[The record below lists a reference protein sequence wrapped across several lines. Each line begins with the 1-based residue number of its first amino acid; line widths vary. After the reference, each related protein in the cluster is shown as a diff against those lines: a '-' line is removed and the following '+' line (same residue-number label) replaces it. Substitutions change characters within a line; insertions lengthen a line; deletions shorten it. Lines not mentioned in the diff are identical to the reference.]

1 MRTFYLCIAVL
12 LLVVVAAV
20 FSTNPLNAQ
29 QTLGG
34 ITGEVTDASGGVLP
48 DVTVTVTEEQTSLTR
63 STKTNGS
70 GSYSFVNLPIGVY
83 TLTYSAGGYQAQ
95 KTPHITVQA
104 DRTATVNAS
113 LKVGQASTTVEVE
126 AAPLMNAVD
135 TTNGYVMETQ
145 QIDAVP
151 LPTGSFT
158 GLAVLSPGVN
168 AELPGGTGANSGMGN
183 APIWANGQRD
193 TSNAFLVNG
202 VDASN
207 LFNGKSTSQV
217 DSFRVVN
224 NTGQANN
231 AAGGVIP
238 SASSVYLSIGNAIPT
253 PAPETIAEVRVNAS
267 MYDAQQGS
275 SSGAHID
282 MSTKSGTNQFHGG
295 VYAHRGTNWLNAAPF
310 FFKKDNNIPASDKN
324 PALLRYILG
333 GDIGG
338 PIIKDKLFGFI
349 GYQHLHIADQE
360 TGDEL
365 LDVPPGL
372 SATNRGVSNLIQVAN
387 DNWTA
392 NICTEQSS
400 GFDPTYGATQNAAPG
415 TCVVGSPF
423 SGGSYNGFSASTNP
437 VAYNLF
443 TAPAL
448 AGEPGKYLVPSP
460 LPTASPNVYS
470 PYNAFLPGTSRF
482 RSDQAVADLDWNLSA
497 KDILSAKYY
506 YQHDPSSSP
515 YAYSNVPGFTAH
527 MDTGSQL
534 GSLNNVQTIGSTL
547 SISETI
553 GILREKTYATNDQA
567 FNAQSVGI
575 PSAFGS
581 YFPGFTIN
589 DAIGDQFDSPT
600 GPLYGL
606 VFPSLSI
613 GPDSEYQGA
622 NTGAFQNRIMPAGTA
637 IWTKGRHSL
646 SFGGS
651 YSYTQ
656 LNLRDRRTGTGMVDS
671 PDMVSFLDNWVTP
684 YTTQLFTATTYLQG
698 NANRYMR
705 ANETGMFVQ
714 DKFQVTPTL
723 SITAGVRYDWNG
735 GLYEKNGNLFN
746 FDPGTNPDSCSTS
759 TSDPNA
765 YSYCATSDSFLNSGF
780 IIAGN
785 NKNGTSGVS
794 KTTLTG
800 RQWGIAPRL
809 GFAWQPSNFH
819 SKFVVRGGSGI
830 YYDRGELFTYLSPGY
845 AAGEVEGGPFGIVQT
860 PPFVTQQHCPY
871 SESFNA
877 SNPTFLY
884 LNYVPICGGSGFS
897 MPTYGPGEP
906 YSLATPWGSGLVGS
920 GPSNPKAS
928 DVTNYLPN
936 ASAIIDGTINGG
948 VVSSGGNAQQP
959 FILGV
964 YNRANKLP
972 YSINFTLNLQ
982 YQPRN
987 DLMWEVGYVGNLGR
1001 HQVIPVP
1008 FNQAQIATPGNPT
1021 HPGGKV
1027 FSQYGGASVT
1037 QYYSYGYTVY
1047 DPNAFFPICVNQD
1060 SACKY
1065 GTMLNNFEGGNVDL
1079 RVPYI
1084 GYSSESESYTTAG
1097 IAAYHALT
1105 THLEKRMSRGVQAGV
1120 SYTFSHATDE
1130 QSGLGLFFNGNNPT
1144 NLRSAYGSADFD
1156 RTHVLNFT
1164 YNFTEPKFFS
1174 ANTLE
1179 GKALDNWS
1187 LHGVATIQSGQPYSI
1202 IDYSGA
1208 VGSIFYSTFNGI
1220 TNPIVPLNYAAGCN
1234 RKNAITGQNGAFY
1247 NINTGAGA
1255 ALKASCFTLPLIP
1268 VGTMGVPAGDPFET
1282 NFTTG
1287 QRNIFRQSWQRRAD
1301 ASLTKDLPIH
1311 DQWAL
1316 HYSLDVY
1323 NITNTTSFDVP
1334 QNNVNQ
1340 NAGFNN
1346 VPDLINSSS
1355 TAPTQAAPTNNC
1367 QTGAGTNTGFYNCP
1381 AGLGITKHA
1390 IGSARQVQMALHL
1403 DF

>member
-1 MRTFYLCIAVL
+1 MCIAVL
-12 LLVVVAAV
+12 LVIAAAAL
-20 FSTNPLNAQ
+20 FTTHPLHAQ

-34 ITGEVTDASGGVLP
+34 ITGEVTDASGGVIP
-48 DVTVTVTEEQTSLTR
+48 NVAVTVAEEQTSLTR
-63 STKTNGS
+63 TTKTNGS

-83 TLTYSAGGYQAQ
+83 TLIYTADGYQAQ

-135 TTNGYVMETQ
+135 TTNGYVMEAQ

-158 GLAVLSPGVN
+158 GLAILSPGVD
-168 AELPGGTGANSGMGN
+168 AELPGGTGADSGLGN

-207 LFNGKSTSQV
+207 LFNGKSTSEV
-217 DSFRVVN
+217 DSFRVSN

-231 AAGGVIP
+231 AAGGVVP
-238 SASSVYLSIGNAIPT
+238 SAASVYLSIGNAIPT

-275 SSGAHID
+275 DSGAHID

-295 VYAHRGTNWLNAAPF
+295 VYAHRGTNWINAAPF

-324 PALLRYILG
+324 PQLHRYNLG

-338 PIIKDKLFGFI
+338 PIIKDKLFGFV
-349 GYQHLHIADQE
+349 GYQHLHISDQE

-372 SATNRGVSNLIQVAN
+372 SPTSRGVANLIQSAN
-387 DNWTA
+387 CNWTT
-392 NICTEQSS
+392 NIGFEQSQ
-400 GFDPTYGATQNAAPG
+400 GFDPTNGATYNPSSGCYTGG
-415 TCVVGSPF
+415 T
-423 SGGSYNGFSASTNP
+423 YNGFGPGSNP
-437 VAYNLF
+437 VAYDLL
-443 TAPAL
+443 TAPSL
-448 AGEPGKYLVPSP
+448 PGEPGNYLVPSA

-482 RSDQAVADLDWNLSA
+482 ISDQGVADLDWNVSS
-497 KDILSAKYY
+497 KDILAVKYY

-515 YAYSNVPGFTAH
+515 YAYSNVPGFDAH

-534 GSLNNVQTIGSTL
+534 GSINNVQTIGSTL
-547 SISETI
+547 SISETV
-553 GILREKTYATNDQA
+553 GVLREKVYATNDQPWA
-567 FNAQSVGI
+567 PGQTGTPAAGMT
-575 PSAFGS
+575 SAFGK

-589 DAIGDQFDSPT
+589 DALGDQFDSST

-606 VFPSLSI
+606 TAPSLSI
-613 GPDSEYQGA
+613 GPDAEYQGA
-622 NTGAFQNRIMPAGTA
+622 NTGVFQNRIMPSGTA

-646 SFGGS
+646 AFGGS
-651 YSYTQ
+651 WSYTQ
-656 LNLRDRRTGTGMVDS
+656 MNLRDRRTGTGNVAS
-671 PDMVSFLDNWVTP
+671 PDYVAFLDNWVTP
-684 YTTQLFTATTYLQG
+684 YSTQNFTASTYLQG
-698 NANRYMR
+698 NANRYYR
-705 ANETGMFVQ
+705 ANETGLFAQ

-723 SITAGVRYDWNG
+723 SITAGLRYDWNG
-735 GLYEKNGNLFN
+735 GLTEKNGDLFN
-746 FDPGTNPDSCSTS
+746 FDPGTSPDSCSIS

-765 YSYCATSDSFLNSGF
+765 YSYCVASDKVVSSGF

-785 NKNGTSGVS
+785 NANGTKGVS

-800 RQWGIAPRL
+800 RQWGIAPRV

-819 SKFVVRGGSGI
+819 SKFVVRGGGGL
-830 YYDRGELFTYLSPGY
+830 YYDRGELFTYLSPGF
-845 AAGEVEGGPFGIVQT
+845 AAGEVQGGPFGIMQS

-871 SESFNA
+871 SSSFQTNTFA
-877 SNPTFLY
+877 EATFLY
-884 LNYVPICGGSGFS
+884 LNYIPICGGNYFTP
-897 MPTYGPGEP
+897 PTGGDYTL
-906 YSLATPWGSGLVGS
+906 STPWGPTLGA

-936 ASAIIDGTINGG
+936 AAAIVDGTVTGG
-948 VVSSGGNAQQP
+948 PVTAGNAQQP

-972 YSINFTLNLQ
+972 YSINYTLNIQ

-987 DLMWEVGYVGNLGR
+987 DLMIEFGYVGNLGR

-1008 FNQAQIATPGNPT
+1008 FNQARIATPSNVLLS
-1021 HPGGKV
+1021 GGPYPQ
-1027 FSQYGGASVT
+1027 S
-1037 QYYSYGYTVY
+1037 YSYGYTVY
-1047 DPNAFFPICVNQD
+1047 DPSAFYPICVNND
-1060 SACKY
+1060 PSCAY
-1065 GTMLNNFEGGNVDL
+1065 GPMQNNFEGGNVDL

-1084 GYSSESESYTTAG
+1084 GYSSESESYTAAG
-1097 IAAYHALT
+1097 IAAYNALT
-1105 THLEKRMSRGVQAGV
+1105 SHLEKRLSHGLQAGV
-1120 SYTFSHATDE
+1120 SYTYSHATDE
-1130 QSGLGLFFNGNNPT
+1130 QSGLGLFYNGNNPT
-1144 NLRSAYGSADFD
+1144 NLRSGYGSADFD

-1164 YNFTEPKFFS
+1164 YSYTLPKFLS
-1174 ANTLE
+1174 ESTLA
-1179 GKALDNWS
+1179 GKALDSWAI
-1187 LHGVATIQSGQPYSI
+1187 HGLAIIQSGQPYSI

-1220 TNPIVPLNYAAGCN
+1220 TNPIVPLNYAAGCT
-1234 RKNAITGQNGAFY
+1234 RKNALTGANGAFY
-1247 NINTGAGA
+1247 NPNTQTGA

-1282 NFTTG
+1282 NFTSG

-1301 ASLTKDLPIH
+1301 ASLTKELPIH
-1311 DQWAL
+1311 DKYKL
-1316 HYSLDVY
+1316 TYDFDVY
-1323 NITNTTSFDVP
+1323 NLTNTTSFDIP

-1340 NAGFNN
+1340 NQAFNN
-1346 VPDLINSSS
+1346 VPDAIGSGAGGYPS
-1355 TAPTQAAPTNNC
+1355 QAAPTNNC
-1367 QTGAGTNTGFYNCP
+1367 QTNPYGANNGFFNCP

-1390 IGSARQVQMALHL
+1390 IGSARQIQMALHL

>member
-1 MRTFYLCIAVL
+1 MRTFCLCIAA
-12 LLVVVAAV
+12 LLVIVVAAV

-34 ITGEVTDASGGVLP
+34 ITGEVTDASGGVIP
-48 DVTVTVTEEQTSLTR
+48 NVTITVTDEQTSLTR
-63 STKTNGS
+63 TTKTNGS

-83 TLTYSAGGYQAQ
+83 TLTYSADGYQAQ

-104 DRTATVNAS
+104 DRTATLNAS
-113 LKVGQASTTVEVE
+113 LKVGQTSTTVEVE

-158 GLAVLSPGVN
+158 GLAILSPGVD
-168 AELPGGTGANSGMGN
+168 AELPGGTGSNSGLGN

-238 SASSVYLSIGNAIPT
+238 SAASVYLAIGNAIPT

-275 SSGAHID
+275 DSGAHID
-282 MSTKSGTNQFHGG
+282 MSTKSGSNQFHGG
-295 VYAHRGTNWLNAAPF
+295 VYAHRGTNWINAAPF
-310 FFKKDNNIPASDKN
+310 FFKKDNNIPAADKN
-324 PALLRYILG
+324 PELHRYILG

-338 PIIKDKLFGFI
+338 PIIKDKLFGFV
-349 GYQHLHIADQE
+349 GYQHLHISDQE

-372 SATNRGVSNLIQVAN
+372 ATSGRGVANLISVA
-387 DNWTA
+387 DNSWTS

-400 GFDPTYGATQNAAPG
+400 GFDPTYGATQNVAPG

-423 SGGSYNGFSASTNP
+423 SGGTYNGFGPGSNP
-437 VAYNLF
+437 VAYDLL

-448 AGEPGKYLVPSP
+448 PGEPGNYLVPSP
-460 LPTASPNVYS
+460 LATASPNVYS

-482 RSDQAVADLDWNLSA
+482 TSDQGVADLDWNLSS
-497 KDILSAKYY
+497 KDILAAKYY

-515 YAYSNVPGFTAH
+515 YAYSNVPGFTGH

-534 GSLNNVQTIGSTL
+534 GSINNVQTFGSSL
-547 SISETI
+547 SVSETV
-553 GILREKTYATNDQA
+553 GVLREKAYATNDQPWKPGQA
-567 FNAQSVGI
+567 GTPAAGLT
-575 PSAFGS
+575 SAFGG

-589 DAIGDQFDSPT
+589 DAIGDQYDSST
-600 GPLYGL
+600 GPLYGG
-606 VFPSLSI
+606 VAPSLSI
-613 GPDSEYQGA
+613 GPDAEYQA
-622 NTGAFQNRIMPAGTA
+622 ENTGVFQNRIEPSGTA

-651 YSYTQ
+651 WSYTQ
-656 LNLRDRRTGTGMVDS
+656 LNLRDRRTGTGSVAS
-671 PDMVSFLDNWVTP
+671 PDYVSFLDNWLTP
-684 YTTQLFTATTYLQG
+684 YSTQNFTASTYLQG
-698 NANRYMR
+698 NANRYYR
-705 ANETGMFVQ
+705 ANETGLFAQ
-714 DKFQVTPTL
+714 DKFQLTPTL

-735 GLYEKNGNLFN
+735 GLTEKNGDIINFN
-746 FDPGTNPDSCSTS
+746 PSQ
-759 TSDPNA
+759 
-765 YSYCATSDSFLNSGF
+765 YSYDVASDTITSSGF

-785 NKNGTSGVS
+785 NANGTTGVS

-800 RQWGIAPRL
+800 RQWGMAPRV
-809 GFAWQPSNFH
+809 GFAWQPSVFH
-819 SKFVVRGGSGI
+819 SKFVVRGGSGL
-830 YYDRGELFTYLSPGY
+830 YYDRGELYTYLSPGY
-845 AAGEVEGGPFGIVQT
+845 AAGEVEGGPFGIAQT

-871 SESFNA
+871 SSSFQTNTYYEA
-877 SNPTFLY
+877 TFLY
-884 LNYVPICGGSGFS
+884 LNYIPICGGNYFTP
-897 MPTYGPGEP
+897 PTGGDYTL
-906 YSLATPWGSGLVGS
+906 STPWGPTLGA

-928 DVTNYLPN
+928 DVSNYLPN
-936 ASAIIDGTINGG
+936 AEDIVDGTVSGSNG
-948 VVSSGGNAQQP
+948 QQP

-987 DLMWEVGYVGNLGR
+987 DLMIEVGYVGNLGR

-1008 FNQAQIATPGNPT
+1008 FNQAQIATPGSPT
-1021 HPGGKV
+1021 HPGG
-1027 FSQYGGASVT
+1027 YAT

-1047 DPNAFFPICVNQD
+1047 DPNNFYPICVNND
-1060 SACKY
+1060 PTCAY
-1065 GTMLNNFEGGNVDL
+1065 GPMQNNFEGGNVDL

-1084 GYSSESESYTTAG
+1084 GYSSESESYTAAG

-1105 THLEKRMSRGVQAGV
+1105 SHLEKRLSHGLVAGV
-1120 SYTFSHATDE
+1120 SYTYSHATDE
-1130 QSGLGLFFNGNNPT
+1130 QSGLGLFYNGNNPT
-1144 NLRSAYGSADFD
+1144 NLRSGYGSADFD

-1164 YNFTEPKFFS
+1164 YGYTLPKFAS
-1174 ANTLE
+1174 EHTLV
-1179 GKALDNWS
+1179 GKAIDSWAI
-1187 LHGVATIQSGQPYSI
+1187 HGMAIIQSGQPYSI

-1220 TNPIVPLNYAAGCN
+1220 TNPIVPLNYAAGCT
-1234 RKNAITGQNGAFY
+1234 RKNALTGVNGAFY
-1247 NINTGAGA
+1247 NPTTQTGA

-1282 NFTTG
+1282 NFTSG

-1301 ASLTKDLPIH
+1301 ASLTKDLPIN
-1311 DQWAL
+1311 DRYTL
-1316 HYSLDVY
+1316 RYSFDVY
-1323 NITNTTSFDVP
+1323 NLTNTSSFDIP

-1340 NAGFNN
+1340 NQAFNN
-1346 VPDLINSSS
+1346 VPDAIGSVPY
-1355 TAPTQAAPTNNC
+1355 APTQAAPTNNC
-1367 QTGAGTNTGFYNCP
+1367 QTNPGGANTGFFNCP

-1390 IGSARQVQMALHL
+1390 IGSARQVQMSLHL

>member
-1 MRTFYLCIAVL
+1 MHFIRKFPICIVVL
-12 LLVVVAAV
+12 LAIAAVVVCL
-20 FSTNPLNAQ
+20 SKPLNAQ

-34 ITGEVTDASGGVLP
+34 ITGEVTDASGGMIP
-48 DVTVTVTEEQTSLTR
+48 NVTVKVTDEQTSLTR
-63 STKTNGS
+63 TTKTNGS
-70 GSYSFVNLPIGVY
+70 GSYSFVNLPIGAY
-83 TLTYSAGGYQAQ
+83 TLTFSADGYQVQ

-104 DRTATVNAS
+104 DRTATVSAS
-113 LKVGQASTTVEVE
+113 LKVGQTSTTVEVE

-145 QIDAVP
+145 QIDSIP

-158 GLAVLSPGVN
+158 GLAILSPGVN
-168 AELPGGTGANSGMGN
+168 AELPGGTGSNSGLGN

-217 DSFRVVN
+217 DSFRVSN

-231 AAGGVIP
+231 AAGGVVP
-238 SASSVYLSIGNAIPT
+238 SAASVYLSIGNAIPT

-275 SSGAHID
+275 NSGAHID

-295 VYAHRGTNWLNAAPF
+295 VYAHRGTNWINAAPF
-310 FFKKDNNIPASDKN
+310 FFKKDDNIPAANKN
-324 PALLRYILG
+324 PELHRLILG
-333 GDIGG
+333 GDVGG
-338 PIIKDKLFGFI
+338 PIIKDKLFGFVS
-349 GYQHLHIADQE
+349 YQHLHISDQE

-372 SATNRGVSNLIQVAN
+372 NSGPMGSSTGRGVANLVSVAET
-387 DNWTA
+387 NWTT
-392 NICTEQSS
+392 NLGTCSNG
-400 GFDPTYGATQNAAPG
+400 GFDCDPANYFTSAA
-415 TCVVGSPF
+415 
-423 SGGSYNGFSASTNP
+423 ANP

-448 AGEPGKYLVPSP
+448 PGEPGNYLIPSP
-460 LPTASPNVYS
+460 NTFGSLNVYS

-482 RSDQAVADLDWNLSA
+482 TSDQAVADVDWNLST
-497 KDILSAKYY
+497 KDVLAAKYY

-515 YAYSNVPGFTAH
+515 YAYSNVPGFTGH

-534 GSLNNVQTIGSTL
+534 GSLNNVETIGTSL
-547 SISETI
+547 SISETV
-553 GILREKTYATNDQA
+553 GVLREKVYATNDQPFSQTA
-567 FNAQSVGI
+567 VGMA
-575 PSAFGS
+575 PGFGN

-589 DAIGDQFDSPT
+589 DAIGDAYDKST
-600 GPLYGL
+600 GSLYGL
-606 VFPSLSI
+606 VSPSLSI
-613 GPDSEYQGA
+613 GPDAEYQA
-622 NTGAFQNRIMPAGTA
+622 ENTGVFQNRIEPSGTA
-637 IWTKGRHSL
+637 IWTKGRHAL

-651 YSYTQ
+651 WAYTQ
-656 LNLRDRRTGTGMVDS
+656 LDLRDRRTGTGSVAS
-671 PDMVSFLDNWVTP
+671 PDFVSFLNNWVTP
-684 YTTQLFTATTYLQG
+684 YSTQNFTASTFLQG
-698 NANRYMR
+698 NANRYFR

-723 SITAGVRYDWNG
+723 SITGGVRYDWNG
-735 GLYEKNGNLFN
+735 GLTEKNGNLFN
-746 FDPGTNPDSCSTS
+746 FDPSQYNYDVADDAITS
-759 TSDPNA
+759 
-765 YSYCATSDSFLNSGF
+765 SGF

-785 NKNGTSGVS
+785 NKNGTPGVS

-800 RQWGIAPRL
+800 RQWGMAPRL

-819 SKFVVRGGSGI
+819 SKFVVRGGSGF
-830 YYDRGELFTYLSPGY
+830 YYDRGELFTYLSPGF
-845 AAGEVEGGPFGIVQT
+845 AAGEVEGGPFGIMQT

-871 SESFNA
+871 SSSFQA
-877 SNPTFLY
+877 ADPTFLY
-884 LNYVPICGGSGFS
+884 LNYIPICGGDYFTP
-897 MPTYGPGEP
+897 PTGGNYTL
-906 YSLATPWGSGLVGS
+906 STPWGPVLGP

-928 DVTNYLPN
+928 DVANYLPN
-936 ASAIIDGTINGG
+936 AAEIIDGTVTG
-948 VVSSGGNAQQP
+948 SNAQQP

-972 YSINFTLNLQ
+972 YSINFTLNVQ

-987 DLMWEVGYVGNLGR
+987 DLMLEVGYVGNLGR

-1008 FNQAQIATPGNPT
+1008 FNQAQIATPGAPT
-1021 HPGGKV
+1021 HPGGL
-1027 FSQYGGASVT
+1027 AT
-1037 QYYSYGYTVY
+1037 QSYSYGYTVY
-1047 DPNAFFPICVNQD
+1047 NPNNYYPICVNED
-1060 SACKY
+1060 PTCAY
-1065 GTMLNNFEGGNVDL
+1065 GPMMNNFEGGNVDL

-1084 GYSSESESYTTAG
+1084 GYSSESEAYTAAG
-1097 IAAYHALT
+1097 IAAYNALT
-1105 THLEKRMSRGVQAGV
+1105 SHLEKRLSHGFQAGA
-1120 SYTFSHATDE
+1120 SYTYSHATDE
-1130 QSGLGLFFNGNNPT
+1130 QSGLGLFFNGNNPK

-1164 YNFTEPKFFS
+1164 YSYTAPKFFS
-1174 ANTLE
+1174 ADTLA
-1179 GKALDNWS
+1179 GKALNSWAI
-1187 LHGVATIQSGQPYSI
+1187 HGVATIQSGQPYSI

-1220 TNPIVPLNYAAGCN
+1220 TNPIVPLNTAAGCT
-1234 RKNAITGQNGAFY
+1234 RKNALTGANGAFY
-1247 NINTGAGA
+1247 DPNAPEA
-1255 ALKASCFTLPLIP
+1255 SQLALKASCFTLPLIP

-1301 ASLTKDLPIH
+1301 ASLTKELPIH
-1311 DQWAL
+1311 DQYTL
-1316 HYSLDVY
+1316 RFSFDVY
-1323 NITNTTSFDVP
+1323 NLTNTASFDIP

-1340 NAGFNN
+1340 NQAFNN
-1346 VPDLINSSS
+1346 VPD
-1355 TAPTQAAPTNNC
+1355 AVGMGVTQAAPTNNC
-1367 QTGAGTNTGFYNCP
+1367 QTDPYGTNTGFYNCP
-1381 AGLGITKHA
+1381 SGLGITKHT
-1390 IGSARQVQMALHL
+1390 IGGPRQIQMALHL

>member
-1 MRTFYLCIAVL
+1 LGNLYFEVSPLTHSIRKSSICIVISLMIVA
-12 LLVVVAAV
+12 VAA
-20 FSTNPLNAQ
+20 FSGSPLHAQ

-34 ITGEVTDASGGVLP
+34 ITGEVTDASGGVIP
-48 DVTVTVTEEQTSLTR
+48 NVSVSVTDEQTSLTR
-63 STKTNGS
+63 TTKTNGS
-70 GSYSFVNLPIGVY
+70 GSYSFVNLPIGSY
-83 TLTYSAGGYQAQ
+83 TLNYSADGYQAQ

-104 DRTATVNAS
+104 DRTATVNAA

-158 GLAVLSPGVN
+158 GLAILSPGVN
-168 AELPGGTGANSGMGN
+168 AELPGGTGADSGLGN

-207 LFNGKSTSQV
+207 LFNGKSTSEV
-217 DSFRVVN
+217 DSFRVSN

-231 AAGGVIP
+231 AAGGVVP
-238 SASSVYLSIGNAIPT
+238 SAASVYLSIGNAIPT

-275 SSGAHID
+275 NSGAHID
-282 MSTKSGTNQFHGG
+282 MSTKSGTNQLHGG
-295 VYAHRGTNWLNAAPF
+295 VYAHRGTNWINAAPF

-324 PALLRYILG
+324 PQLHRYTLG
-333 GDIGG
+333 ADLGG
-338 PIIKDKLFGFI
+338 PIIKDKLFGFVS
-349 GYQHLHIADQE
+349 YQHLHISDQE

-372 SATNRGVSNLIQVAN
+372 SATNRGASNLIQVAN
-387 DNWTA
+387 CNWKT
-392 NICTEQSS
+392 NISFEQNN
-400 GFDPTYGATQNAAPG
+400 GFDPTDGATYNPSSG
-415 TCVVGSPF
+415 CY
-423 SGGSYNGFSASTNP
+423 SGGTYNGFGPGSNP
-437 VAYNLF
+437 VAYNLL
-443 TAPAL
+443 TAPAQP
-448 AGEPGKYLVPSP
+448 GEPGNYLVPSP
-460 LPTASPNVYS
+460 NTAGSPNVYS

-482 RSDQAVADLDWNLSA
+482 ISDQAVADVDWNISP
-497 KDILSAKYY
+497 KDILAVKYY

-534 GSLNNVQTIGSTL
+534 GSINNVQTIGSSL

-553 GILREKTYATNDQA
+553 GILREKTYATNDQP
-567 FNAQSVGI
+567 FSPTSVGM
-575 PSAFGS
+575 SGNFGN

-589 DAIGDQFDSPT
+589 DAIGDAYDNPGSP
-600 GPLYGL
+600 GQSAGALYGL
-606 VFPSLSI
+606 TAPSLAI
-613 GPDSEYQGA
+613 GPNAEYQGA
-622 NTGAFQNRIMPAGTA
+622 NTGVFQNRIMPSGTA

-651 YSYTQ
+651 WSYTQ
-656 LNLRDRRTGTGMVDS
+656 LNLRDRRTGTGMVAS
-671 PDMVSFLDNWVTP
+671 PDFVSFLDNWVTP
-684 YTTQLFTATTYLQG
+684 YSTQNFTASTFLQG
-698 NANRYMR
+698 TANRYYR
-705 ANETGMFVQ
+705 ANETGLFAQ

-723 SITAGVRYDWNG
+723 SITAGLRYDWNG
-735 GLYEKNGNLFN
+735 GLTEKNGNLFN
-746 FDPGTNPDSCSTS
+746 FDP
-759 TSDPNA
+759 A
-765 YSYCATSDSFLNSGF
+765 QYSYSAASDTITSSGF

-809 GFAWQPSNFH
+809 GFAWQPTSFH
-819 SKFVVRGGSGI
+819 SKFVVRGGSGF
-830 YYDRGELFTYLSPGY
+830 YYDRGELFTYLSPGF
-845 AAGEVEGGPFGIVQT
+845 AAGEVQGGPFGIMQS

-871 SESFNA
+871 SGSFQA
-877 SNPTFLY
+877 GNPTYLY
-884 LNYVPICGGSGFS
+884 LNYIPICGGDDFTPPTSGANDGY
-897 MPTYGPGEP
+897 T
-906 YSLATPWGSGLVGS
+906 LATPWGTSLGA

-936 ASAIIDGTINGG
+936 ARQIIDGTVTGG
-948 VVSSGGNAQQP
+948 AVTAGNAQQP
-959 FILGV
+959 FILGI

-972 YSINFTLNLQ
+972 YSINFTLNVQ

-987 DLMWEVGYVGNLGR
+987 DLMIEIGYVGNLGR
-1001 HQVIPVP
+1001 HQVVPVP
-1008 FNQAQIATPGNPT
+1008 FNQAQIATPSNPT
-1021 HPGGKV
+1021 HPGGV
-1027 FSQYGGASVT
+1027 AT

-1047 DPNAFFPICVNQD
+1047 DPNTFFPICVNQD
-1060 SACKY
+1060 PACNY
-1065 GTMLNNFEGGNVDL
+1065 GPMQNNYEGGNVDL

-1097 IAAYHALT
+1097 IAAYNALT
-1105 THLEKRMSRGVQAGV
+1105 SHLEKRLSHGFLSGV
-1120 SYTFSHATDE
+1120 SYTYSHATDE

-1164 YNFTEPKFFS
+1164 YGYTAPKFF
-1174 ANTLE
+1174 AADRLA
-1179 GKALDNWS
+1179 GKALNSWAI
-1187 LHGVATIQSGQPYSI
+1187 HGVAIIQSGQPYSI

-1220 TNPIVPLNYAAGCN
+1220 TNPIVPLNYAAGCT
-1234 RKNAITGQNGAFY
+1234 RKNALTGANGAFY
-1247 NINTGAGA
+1247 NPSTQTGA

-1268 VGTMGVPAGDPFET
+1268 VGTMGVPAGDPYET

-1301 ASLTKDLPIH
+1301 ASLTKDLQIH
-1311 DQWAL
+1311 DKYTL
-1316 HYSLDVY
+1316 HYSFDVY
-1323 NITNTTSFDVP
+1323 NLTNTTSFDIP

-1340 NAGFNN
+1340 NQAFNN
-1346 VPDLINSSS
+1346 VP
-1355 TAPTQAAPTNNC
+1355 TVGTVAEPTNNC
-1367 QTGAGTNTGFYNCP
+1367 QTNPYGANSGFFNCP
-1381 AGLGITKHA
+1381 AGLGITKHT
-1390 IGSARQVQMALHL
+1390 IGSARQIQMALHL